1 MRNHADGG
9 SDGTDFESEGAV
21 MANVINMGGGTA
33 KLQEKTV
40 SPSAIQQ
47 VVTPDSGN
55 DGLSKVMVNGAP
67 LQTKTVTPGAT
78 QQTIT
83 ADDVYYGLSSVIVGA
98 VTGGKPIVSKS
109 TSGYSGSS
117 IRVANTPGITDV
129 QYIFI
134 VSESGEST
142 TASKLILAYQDVA
155 NAKALYVTR
164 TSSKAY
170 IEDKY
175 SLLSAELDSDYITVN
190 CQYSNAIETGNNYTV
205 VIIGT

>member
-1 MRNHADGG
+1 
-9 SDGTDFESEGAV
+9 

-170 IEDKY
+170 IEDKN